1 MYVFVTRLHSFVCNF
16 VTNKKEVIKWN
27 RQKNRLK
34 ISMPGIA
41 MAASVADT
49 NMSIIIPMVPR
60 RLSPLPYPL

>member
-41 MAASVADT
+41 MAESVADT
-49 NMSIIIPMVPR
+49 NMSIITPMVPR